1 MKDSFI
7 PINYIMV
14 TKNVYFFEWIS
25 SLMTDKIAINSNL
38 IRKRLINVSVNVVF
52 NPFFALIILV
62 IGVWMGST
70 VNQLFGLVAILG
82 GLLLGFS
89 NLFKNGITINKK
101 SKVLLFASFVF
112 LLSLFSLTYLVVS
125 AFIFNF

>member
-1 MKDSFI
+1 
-7 PINYIMV
+7 
-14 TKNVYFFEWIS
+14 
-25 SLMTDKIAINSNL
+25 MT
-38 IRKRLINVSVNVVF
+38 VNIIF

-62 IGVWMGST
+62 IGIWMGST

-101 SKVLLFASFVF
+101 SKVLLFTSFVF

-125 AFIFNF
+125 AFISNF